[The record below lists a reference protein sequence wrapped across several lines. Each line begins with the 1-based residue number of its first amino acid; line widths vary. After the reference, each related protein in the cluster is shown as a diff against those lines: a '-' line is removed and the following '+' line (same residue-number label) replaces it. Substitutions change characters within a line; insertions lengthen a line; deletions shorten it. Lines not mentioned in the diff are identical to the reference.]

1 MYQAGIHEK
10 ESSCVRNQILTVSMF
25 QMVLPREGA
34 KKSSGKE
41 RRSSESAL
49 HEKTV

>member
-1 MYQAGIHEK
+1 MCEK
-10 ESSCVRNQILTVSMF
+10 SDSDSERNQILTVSMF

>member
-1 MYQAGIHEK
+1 M
-10 ESSCVRNQILTVSMF
+10 RNQILTVSMF

-41 RRSSESAL
+41 MRSSESAL
-49 HEKTV
+49 PGKAM